1 MGTIA
6 AGVAKA
12 KADVILIS
20 GHNGGTGASP
30 QSSIKYAGLPWEIGL
45 SEVHQ
50 VLSLN
55 NLRDKVI
62 LRTDGGLK
70 TGRDIVIAAMLGA
83 EEYGIGTASLVAMG
97 CIMVRQCHS
106 NTCPVGVCSQNE
118 KLREKFTGTPEKVVN
133 LFSFIAEETK
143 EILNSLGYDKID
155 EIVGRSDLLYQ
166 INRGSSFLDD
176 LDLNPILSQI
186 DSDIGE
192 YSYKI
197 ENRNE
202 VDASLDNKI
211 IKDAES
217 LFKDKQKIQLTYNI
231 KNTDRALGTRFSSE
245 VTTKIG
251 TDILNDDHVN
261 IKLIGTAGQS
271 LGAFLCKGITLSVS
285 GDANDYV
292 GKGLSGGKIILKPKN
307 SSKLETKDNVIIGN
321 TILYGATNGSLYA
334 AGIAGDRFCVR
345 NSGAHA
351 MVEGCGDNGCEYM
364 TGGSAIILGS
374 VGNNFAAG
382 MTGGIAFVY
391 DKEGTLP
398 VRINLGDV
406 IYQQQMTEYWE
417 NFLHSKI
424 IEFYKITNSDNAKNI
439 IDNWEKEKYLFWQI
453 CPKEMVTKFENP
465 ILIEDE
471 KIA

>member
-1 MGTIA
+1 M
-6 AGVAKA
+6 
-12 KADVILIS
+12 
-20 GHNGGTGASP
+20 
-30 QSSIKYAGLPWEIGL
+30 
-45 SEVHQ
+45 
-50 VLSLN
+50 
-55 NLRDKVI
+55 
-62 LRTDGGLK
+62 
-70 TGRDIVIAAMLGA
+70 
-83 EEYGIGTASLVAMG
+83 
-97 CIMVRQCHS
+97 
-106 NTCPVGVCSQNE
+106 
-118 KLREKFTGTPEKVVN
+118 
-133 LFSFIAEETK
+133 
-143 EILNSLGYDKID
+143 
-155 EIVGRSDLLYQ
+155 
-166 INRGSSFLDD
+166 
-176 LDLNPILSQI
+176 
-186 DSDIGE
+186 
-192 YSYKI
+192 
-197 ENRNE
+197 
-202 VDASLDNKI
+202 
-211 IKDAES
+211 
-217 LFKDKQKIQLTYNI
+217 FKDKQKIQLTYNI

-307 SSKLETKDNVIIGN
+307 SSKLDTKDNVIIGN

-351 MVEGCGDNGCEYM
+351 IVEGCGDNGCEYM
-364 TGGSAIILGS
+364 TGGSAIVLGS

-424 IEFYKITNSDNAKNI
+424 IEFYKITNSHNAKNI

-465 ILIEDE
+465 ILIEGE